1 MLIYTYTNMNTYTC
15 KITVG
20 FCIALC
26 IVIWPALKYSGEN
39 QCVNTIY
46 SFLSDLPRT
55 TTSVNINELLPGRRY
70 TVNVYEVTDGGEDNL
85 ILTTS
90 QTTG

>member
-1 MLIYTYTNMNTYTC
+1 MNETN
-15 KITVG
+15 
-20 FCIALC
+20 LL
-26 IVIWPALKYSGEN
+26 LKH
-39 QCVNTIY
+39 
-46 SFLSDLPRT
+46 FLLSDLPRT
-55 TTSVNINELLPGRRY
+55 TTSVNINELLPGRKY